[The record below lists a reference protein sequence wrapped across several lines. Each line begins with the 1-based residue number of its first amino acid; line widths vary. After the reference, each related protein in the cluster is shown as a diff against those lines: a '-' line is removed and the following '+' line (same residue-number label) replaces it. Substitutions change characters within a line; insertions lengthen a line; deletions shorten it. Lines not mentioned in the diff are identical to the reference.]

1 MHEEQRQR
9 AQAYLNTHGLDRA
22 LFASPASVTWLTGF
36 AAPVQIGPHP
46 FGGGPAL
53 AWYAGGEW
61 TLIVLDS
68 YAAAAQNTGVEVV
81 SYLGYTLDAPIDGPG
96 QLLAALRMVV
106 GAGAAGRIGVEER
119 ALPLFLR
126 AALPE
131 TAALIPI
138 DGALVPLRMRKTDEE
153 LLKLRQNFALNDI
166 GHAAARPAVRVG
178 ATELDVWAAMQAA
191 IQRAAGQRVALGND
205 CTVGRRGHI
214 GGWPLDVTIESGD
227 SFVVDLSTQLH
238 GYWSDSCATYYAGTP
253 SPRQIAMHNT
263 VSEALELAVS
273 LLRPGAIAREIDSQ
287 LREFMRKAG
296 YPVYPHHTGHGI
308 GVGPHEEPRIVPYN
322 DLRIEPDMVI
332 MLEPGI
338 YFPDETAIRLEHAVL
353 VTDSGVEIL
362 TTHDKSLPASDE

>member
-9 AQAYLNTHGLDRA
+9 AQAYLQAQGLDRA

-36 AAPVQIGPHP
+36 AAPVQLGPHP

-61 TLIVLDS
+61 TLIVLDG
-68 YAAAAQNTGVEVV
+68 YAAAAQASGIAVV
-81 SYLGYTLDAPIDGPG
+81 SYLGYTIDAPIDGPG
-96 QLLAALRMVV
+96 QLLAALRKVA

-131 TAALIPI
+131 QAALVPI
-138 DGALVPLRMRKTDEE
+138 DGALVPLRMRKTAEE
-153 LLKLRQNFALNDI
+153 LVKLRQNFALNDL
-166 GHAAARPAVRVG
+166 GQAAARAAVRVG
-178 ATELDVWAAMQAA
+178 ATELDVWAATQGA

-205 CTVGRRGHI
+205 CTVGRRGHS
-214 GGWPLDVTIESGD
+214 GGWPLDVTIEPGN
-227 SFVVDLSTQLH
+227 SFVLDLGTQLH

-253 SPRQIAMHNT
+253 SQRQIAMHHT
-263 VSEALELAVS
+263 VSQALELAVS
-273 LLRPGAIAREIDSQ
+273 LLRPGAISGEIDRQ

-296 YPVYPHHTGHGI
+296 YPVYTHHTGHGI
-308 GVGPHEEPRIVPYN
+308 GVSPHEEPRIVPYN
-322 DLRIEPDMVI
+322 DLRIEPDMVM

-338 YFPDETAIRLEHAVL
+338 YFPDQTAIRLEHAVL

-362 TTHDKSLPASDE
+362 TKHDKRLPAS